1 MNRIKH
7 FENQGMEKRV
17 GIMVAS
23 HNEDTVRFAI
33 EQMKQL
39 DIKPEHKVYI
49 YNILSQSVSSASSF
63 SPGDLFWSAARHV

>member
-39 DIKPEHKVYI
+39 DIKPEHKV
-49 YNILSQSVSSASSF
+49 
-63 SPGDLFWSAARHV
+63 

>member
-1 MNRIKH
+1 MHRIKH
-7 FENQGMEKRV
+7 FENHGKEKRV

-39 DIKPEHKVYI
+39 DIKPEHKVDT
-49 YNILSQSVSSASSF
+49 F
-63 SPGDLFWSAARHV
+63 

>member
-1 MNRIKH
+1 MSHMCNFVFRCLLDCMNRIKH

-39 DIKPEHKVYI
+39 DIKPEHKV
-49 YNILSQSVSSASSF
+49 
-63 SPGDLFWSAARHV
+63 